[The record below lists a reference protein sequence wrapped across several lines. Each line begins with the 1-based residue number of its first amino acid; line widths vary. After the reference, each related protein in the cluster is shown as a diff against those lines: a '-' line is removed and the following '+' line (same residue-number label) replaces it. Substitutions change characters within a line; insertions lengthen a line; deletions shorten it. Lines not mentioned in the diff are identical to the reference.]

1 METCINTECSV
12 HLWTGKKSKTQ
23 ILHLAYFSFLQ
34 KSGILN
40 LQKKTKISTK
50 KGKKMGIM
58 KRKFQEGVV
67 ILYVADGANKW
78 KSGAISQCR
87 IQTKAF
93 QM

>member
-1 METCINTECSV
+1 
-12 HLWTGKKSKTQ
+12 
-23 ILHLAYFSFLQ
+23 
-34 KSGILN
+34 
-40 LQKKTKISTK
+40 
-50 KGKKMGIM
+50 MGIM

-67 ILYVADGANKW
+67 ILYVADGANLMDIDVAMILKKW